1 MEVKSIIV
9 DGVETFETEINGE
22 RIQWD
27 SGLTYAKHIQTKQL
41 LATQIPVSDKPDE
54 LLFIIMHQT
63 MELWIKL
70 CLHEVKI
77 ALKAIQDD
85 ELAKAFK
92 TFDRIATVQRHMIDS
107 WEVLATLSPHDF
119 LTFRGYLRKASGFQ
133 SYQYRQLEF
142 LLGNRNADLIVVH
155 QDDEAVLDE
164 LKATL
169 AMPSLYDEV
178 LQLLGRRGLTVPEH
192 RLNRDWQQQ
201 YEPSDEVENLWKAIY
216 ENVEENWDL
225 YTLAEKITALEYY
238 FHEWRFKHMK
248 TVSRVIGFKKGTGG
262 SSGVSYLVK
271 ALEYSF
277 FPELWSVRTTLEN
290 VNAGDDIA
298 DSRYHDDE

>member
-1 MEVKSIIV
+1 MEVKSIIA

-41 LATQIPVSDKPDE
+41 LATQLPVSDKPDE

-155 QDDEAVLDE
+155 KDDEAVLDE

-178 LQLLGRRGLTVPEH
+178 LQLLDRRGFKVPEH
-192 RLNRDWQQQ
+192 LLNRDWQQQ
-201 YEPSDEVENLWKAIY
+201 YEPSDEVESVWKAIY
-216 ENVEENWDL
+216 ENVEESWDL

-290 VNAGDDIA
+290 VNAGDDIP

>member
-192 RLNRDWQQQ
+192 LLNRDWQQQ

>member
-1 MEVKSIIV
+1 
-9 DGVETFETEINGE
+9 
-22 RIQWD
+22 
-27 SGLTYAKHIQTKQL
+27 
-41 LATQIPVSDKPDE
+41 
-54 LLFIIMHQT
+54 
-63 MELWIKL
+63 
-70 CLHEVKI
+70 
-77 ALKAIQDD
+77 
-85 ELAKAFK
+85 
-92 TFDRIATVQRHMIDS
+92 MIDS

-155 QDDEAVLDE
+155 KDDEAVLDE

-178 LQLLGRRGLTVPEH
+178 LQLLDRRGFKVPEH
-192 RLNRDWQQQ
+192 LLNRDWQQQ
-201 YEPSDEVENLWKAIY
+201 YEPSDEVESVWKAIY
-216 ENVEENWDL
+216 ENVEESWDL

-290 VNAGDDIA
+290 VNAGDDIP

>member
-1 MEVKSIIV
+1 MEIKSLIV
-9 DGVETFETEINGE
+9 DGVETFEAEISGE

-41 LATQIPVSDKPDE
+41 LATQLPVSDKPDE

-63 MELWIKL
+63 MELWLKL

-77 ALKAIQDD
+77 ALTAIQDD

-155 QDDEAVLDE
+155 KDDSAVLDD

-178 LQLLGRRGLTVPEH
+178 LRLLDRRGFKVPEQV
-192 RLNRDWQQQ
+192 LNRDFQQQ
-201 YEPSDEVENLWKAIY
+201 YEPTDEVENLWKTVY

-262 SSGVSYLVK
+262 SAGVSYLVK
-271 ALEYSF
+271 ALEFSF
-277 FPELWSVRTTLEN
+277 FPELWSVRTTLED
-290 VNAGDDIA
+290 VNTGDDIA
-298 DSRYHDDE
+298 DSRYHNDE

>member
-41 LATQIPVSDKPDE
+41 LATQLPVSDKPDE

-85 ELAKAFK
+85 ELTKAFK
-92 TFDRIATVQRHMIDS
+92 TFDRIATVQRHMTHS

-155 QDDEAVLDE
+155 QDDEVVLDE

-178 LQLLGRRGLTVPEH
+178 LQLLNRRGLKVPEH
-192 RLNRDWQQQ
+192 LLNRDWQQQ
-201 YEPSDEVENLWKAIY
+201 YEPSDEVEKLWKAIY
-216 ENVEENWDL
+216 ENVEQNWDL

-262 SSGVSYLVK
+262 SSGVSYLAK

-290 VNAGDDIA
+290 VNTGDDMV